1 MFLLKQEGK
10 IKEELGKKG
19 GRALGVGG
27 RRREGEKEEHG

>member
-19 GRALGVGG
+19 EGRWGWGG
-27 RRREGEKEEHG
+27 EEGEGEKEEHG